1 MNIFKKLFTVKMSA
15 SKLNNLAI
23 YKRANE

>member
-1 MNIFKKLFTVKMSA
+1 MSA